1 MAHEATTMHR
11 TVATD
16 LTEIDYNNWLM
27 MGIHT
32 SSDWRKIPF
41 PDLFNDEDPAHLK
54 KVLLDEDD
62 DPIDL
67 ARTGCHVLSGIIL
80 CARKINIK

>member
-1 MAHEATTMHR
+1 
-11 TVATD
+11 
-16 LTEIDYNNWLM
+16 M

-67 ARTGCHVLSGIIL
+67 ARTGCHVLSG
-80 CARKINIK
+80 KFV